1 MIYSSNLECLPLA
14 GSHKQQ
20 SRTNQTW
27 TRTRALDSKSRQR
40 SISPRYHSTRKR
52 CPAGSHSPNL
62 RSDDIAAPNSTTAY
76 HPPSRADSRIR
87 KKTAP
92 ERKLRIDPDG
102 PTAGGTPRGADAD
115 RPSVGASGR
124 RARRSMAT
132 ARRMKW
138 GEVDTGRRHPT
149 APLRS
154 AGNIASMW

>member
-27 TRTRALDSKSRQR
+27 TRTRALDSRSRQR
-40 SISPRYHSTRKR
+40 SVSPRYHSTRKR

-87 KKTAP
+87 KKNSAGTETPHRPRRPDRGRNAQGGGCGSTVRWGLRAP
-92 ERKLRIDPDG
+92 GQTQHGDG
-102 PTAGGTPRGADAD
+102 EEDEMGGGGHRAATPYRPT
-115 RPSVGASGR
+115 
-124 RARRSMAT
+124 
-132 ARRMKW
+132 
-138 GEVDTGRRHPT
+138 
-149 APLRS
+149 PLRREHS
-154 AGNIASMW
+154 